1 MTADTRSTP
10 LPPPGR
16 RTTILVV
23 DDERS
28 YRVLLEMSL
37 RRAGYRILLAE
48 NGADALELLVRESPD
63 LLLLDLRL
71 PDMDGEDVCRR
82 IRSQPTYAAHATVP
96 IIMVTARAEQS
107 QKVRGLLSGADDYVT
122 KPFDLGELLARIQ
135 AVLRRSLQPASPS
148 AASAAGG
155 PGSAASGAT
164 RETDA
169 LDAHAPTYRHGGL
182 LVDPAAPRVVLNG
195 GEVTCTPDE
204 HRLLAAL
211 AASAGRVVMQDELLR
226 RVWGPDHQ
234 HNTALLHT
242 TMWRLRKKLEP
253 NPGRPLHLLALPGV
267 GYSLAAPDVT

>member
-1 MTADTRSTP
+1 MTADPRSTP
-10 LPPPGR
+10 LPPPSR
-16 RTTILVV
+16 RTTVLVV

-48 NGADALELLVRESPD
+48 NGADALELLLRESPD
-63 LLLLDLRL
+63 LILLDLRL
-71 PDMDGEDVCRR
+71 PDMDGEDICRR
-82 IRSQPTYAAHATVP
+82 IRSQPAYAAHAAVS

-135 AVLRRSLQPASPS
+135 AVLRRSLQPTSP
-148 AASAAGG
+148 
-155 PGSAASGAT
+155 AASGAGSAAAGAT
-164 RETDA
+164 READA

-182 LVDPAAPRVVLNG
+182 LVDPTTPRVILNG

-226 RVWGPDHQ
+226 RVWGPDHL

-242 TMWRLRKKLEP
+242 AMWRLRKKLEP

-267 GYSLAAPDVT
+267 GYSLAAPDASEAP